1 MVKVREKASAGPLV
15 WFPPLY
21 DLVQNSGS
29 ELSSSPFTHVWKQ
42 DSIFSLTQDTKIRGD
57 RVKALIGGFLSPPSS
72 PKYIG
77 NIL

>member
-15 WFPPLY
+15 LFPLLY
-21 DLVQNSGS
+21 DLVQNSSS
-29 ELSSSPFTHVWKQ
+29 ELISSPFTHLWKQ
-42 DSIFSLTQDTKIRGD
+42 DSISSLTQGAKSRGD
-57 RVKALIGGFLSPPSS
+57 RVRVLIRGFLSPPPS